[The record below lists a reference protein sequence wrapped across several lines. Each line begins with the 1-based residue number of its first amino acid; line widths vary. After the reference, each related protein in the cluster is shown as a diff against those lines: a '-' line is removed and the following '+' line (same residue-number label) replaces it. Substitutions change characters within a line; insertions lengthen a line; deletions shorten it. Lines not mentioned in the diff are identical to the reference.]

1 MAPKKAPLADDLAST
16 INANDAELEQAIDDL
31 RGVLKQDASGTPAT
45 DFGLDFPEA
54 GGSDPLAAF
63 GGDFGADTTEPSFG
77 GDLGGSAGMDFGD
90 TGFSGDDSFGGSSF
104 DETPASRPGSA
115 MEANLGLIM
124 DIPIDLQIVLGSS
137 QMPVSGLMNLTEG
150 ATIALDR
157 RIGEPVDVMVNG
169 RIIGRGEITVLEN
182 DDTRFGVK
190 LIEVKSTS
198 SN

>member
-1 MAPKKAPLADDLAST
+1 MAPKKAPLADDLASAVT
-16 INANDAELEQAIDDL
+16 ANDAELEQAIDDL
-31 RGVLKQDASGTPAT
+31 RGVLQQDASGAPAT
-45 DFGLDFPEA
+45 DFGMDFPT
-54 GGSDPLAAF
+54 GGDADPLAAF
-63 GGDFGADTTEPSFG
+63 GGEFGTETTEAGFG
-77 GDLGGSAGMDFGD
+77 GDFGSTGTSAFGD
-90 TGFSGDDSFGGSSF
+90 TGFGGEDFGSAGL
-104 DETPASRPGSA
+104 DETPARPGSA

-137 QMPVSGLMNLTEG
+137 QMLVSGLMGLTEG

-169 RIIGRGEITVLEN
+169 RVIGRGEITVLEN

-198 SN
+198 HN

>member
-31 RGVLKQDASGTPAT
+31 RGVLKQDATGTSTT
-45 DFGLDFPEA
+45 DFGMDFPQ
-54 GGSDPLAAF
+54 GGQSDPLAAF
-63 GGDFGADTTEPSFG
+63 GGDFGADAAEGGFG
-77 GDLGGSAGMDFGD
+77 GDFAATETASFED
-90 TGFSGDDSFGGSSF
+90 TGFSGNAFGGAEF
-104 DETPASRPGSA
+104 EEATTPRPGSA
-115 MEANLGLIM
+115 MEANLDLIM

-157 RIGEPVDVMVNG
+157 RIGEPVEIMVNG
-169 RIIGRGEITVLEN
+169 RTIGRGEITILEN

-198 SN
+198 KI